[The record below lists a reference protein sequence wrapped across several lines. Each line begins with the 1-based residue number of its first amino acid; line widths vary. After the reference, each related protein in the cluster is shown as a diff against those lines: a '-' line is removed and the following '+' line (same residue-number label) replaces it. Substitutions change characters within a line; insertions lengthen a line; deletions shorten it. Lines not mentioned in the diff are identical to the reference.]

1 MSNIITITF
10 SPCIDKSTS
19 VPLIIPEKKL
29 RCTSPKLEPG
39 GGGINVARAL
49 KKLGEDAI
57 AIFPSGGYTGKFFN
71 HLMEMENIHSK
82 IIEVKN
88 ETRENIIV
96 LDQSINAQYRFG
108 MPGTELSEHEW
119 RQCLQA
125 VEEIN
130 DAEFVIASGS
140 LPPGVPVNIYGK
152 LAEIAKTKNAKLI
165 VDTSGEALKEVAQ
178 KGVYL
183 LKPNLGELAYLAG
196 VDELQPGDVVPLSKE
211 IIEKGICEVIVISM
225 GMAGATLITRNSV
238 DVIAA
243 PKVIR
248 KSTVGAGDSM
258 VAGIVFFLS
267 KGKSLLEAAKFGV
280 ACGTA
285 ATMNPGTELCKSDDA
300 FHLYDSMQVKEFNF
314 TSANA

>member
-1 MSNIITITF
+1 MSNIVTITF

-19 VPLIIPEKKL
+19 VSSIIPEKKL

-49 KKLGEDAI
+49 KKLGKDAI
-57 AIFPSGGYTGKFFN
+57 AVYPSGGYTGKFFN
-71 HLMEMENIHSK
+71 HLMEIDNIPSK

-108 MPGTELSEHEW
+108 MPGTELTGPEW
-119 RQCLQA
+119 KQCLRA

-130 DAEFVIASGS
+130 DAEFIIASGS

-152 LAEIAKTKNAKLI
+152 LAEIAKAKKAKLI
-165 VDTSGEALKEVAQ
+165 VDTSGEALRQAAQ

-196 VDELQPGDVVPLSKE
+196 KDELQPGDVVNVSKE
-211 IIEKGICEVIVISM
+211 IIEKGLCEVIVISM
-225 GMAGATLITRNSV
+225 GVAGATLITKDTV
-238 DVIAA
+238 DVITA
-243 PKVIR
+243 PKAAR

-267 KGKSLLEAAKFGV
+267 KGRNLLEAAQFGV

-285 ATMNPGTELCKSDDA
+285 ATMNPGTELCKKEDA
-300 FHLYDSMQVKEFNF
+300 FRLYDSMQVKEFTF
-314 TSANA
+314 TPANA